1 MVLKD
6 LQVIGEG
13 LVRAIPNAFPQLCQ
27 DHLTTAEYTWCAY
40 IEIGTL
46 SNMARKHTITTSHQE
61 ASVHYARLFPGSP
74 FFDAWIPQ
82 SHFISAEFDDE
93 GNFTTGRE
101 DDGIYGVALGTSPAI
116 PKEWDKF
123 SLDSRAIS
131 SLPDEYK
138 VVDEW
143 DCYWA
148 PTIKGTAIQPSVSTD
163 QEIDA
168 FLKLHAPQSS
178 VFPGNKEILEWVE
191 ILDNRQL
198 VAVAALCR
206 WESGKVII
214 SSVATH
220 TDFRGRGFGKALTE
234 KCLIAGEKLGE
245 KYLCLGVHHTNENA
259 QRLYQS
265 AGFILMHNF
274 TYCERK

>member
-1 MVLKD
+1 
-6 LQVIGEG
+6 
-13 LVRAIPNAFPQLCQ
+13 
-27 DHLTTAEYTWCAY
+27 
-40 IEIGTL
+40 
-46 SNMARKHTITTSHQE
+46 MAKHSTTSHKE
-61 ASVHYARLFPGSP
+61 AAKQYARLFPSSP

-82 SHFISAEFDDE
+82 SHFISAEFDNA

-101 DDGIYGVALGTSPAI
+101 DKGIYGVALGTFPAI

-131 SLPDEYK
+131 SLSDEYK

-148 PTIKGTAIQPSVSTD
+148 PAIKGDVFQPRVSTD

-178 VFPGNKEILEWVE
+178 VFPGNEEILEWVE
-191 ILDNRQL
+191 IQDNQQL

-220 TDFRGRGFGKALTE
+220 TDFRGRGFGKALTD
-234 KCLIAGEKLGE
+234 KCLNAGEKLGE
-245 KYLCLGVHHTNENA
+245 KYLCLGVHHTNQSA

-265 AGFILMHNF
+265 TGFNLMHNF

>member
-1 MVLKD
+1 MSSP
-6 LQVIGEG
+6 
-13 LVRAIPNAFPQLCQ
+13 R
-27 DHLTTAEYTWCAY
+27 
-40 IEIGTL
+40 IGT
-46 SNMARKHTITTSHQE
+46 KSHSE
-61 ASVHYARLFPGSP
+61 AALAYSRLYPGFP

-101 DDGIYGVALGTSPAI
+101 DKGIYGVALGTSPAI
-116 PKEWDKF
+116 PKEWDRF

-131 SLPDEYK
+131 PLPDEYK

-148 PTIKGTAIQPSVSTD
+148 PTIKADGIQPKVSSD

-191 ILDNRQL
+191 IVDNKQL

-220 TDFRGRGFGKALTE
+220 TDFRGRGFGKAITE
-234 KCLIAGEKLGE
+234 KCLNAGEKLGE
-245 KYLCLGVHHTNENA
+245 KYLCLGVHHTNQRA

-265 AGFILMHNF
+265 AGFNLMHNF

>member
-1 MVLKD
+1 
-6 LQVIGEG
+6 
-13 LVRAIPNAFPQLCQ
+13 
-27 DHLTTAEYTWCAY
+27 
-40 IEIGTL
+40 
-46 SNMARKHTITTSHQE
+46 MAKHSTTSHIE
-61 ASVHYARLFPGSP
+61 AAKQYARLFPASP
-74 FFDAWIPQ
+74 FFDAWIPK

-101 DDGIYGVALGTSPAI
+101 DKGIYGVALGTSPAI
-116 PKEWDKF
+116 PREWDRF
-123 SLDSRAIS
+123 SLDSRATS
-131 SLPDEYK
+131 SLPVEYK

-148 PTIKGTAIQPSVSTD
+148 PTIKGGVIQPRVSSD
-163 QEIDA
+163 HEIDK
-168 FLKLHAPQSS
+168 FLKFHAPQSS
-178 VFPGNKEILEWVE
+178 VFPGNKEIIEWVE
-191 ILDNRQL
+191 IQEHNQL

-220 TDFRGRGFGKALTE
+220 TVFRGQGFGKALTE

-245 KYLCLGVHHTNENA
+245 KYLCLGVHHANENA

-265 AGFILMHNF
+265 AGFNLMHNF
-274 TYCERK
+274 TYCERR

>member
-1 MVLKD
+1 MPTHNTV
-6 LQVIGEG
+6 
-13 LVRAIPNAFPQLCQ
+13 
-27 DHLTTAEYTWCAY
+27 
-40 IEIGTL
+40 
-46 SNMARKHTITTSHQE
+46 TTSHKE
-61 ASVHYARLFPGSP
+61 AALGYSKLYPGSP

-82 SHFISAEFDDE
+82 SHFINAVFDDA

-101 DDGIYGVALGTSPAI
+101 DKGIYGVALGTSPLI

-131 SLPDEYK
+131 SLPGEYK
-138 VVDEW
+138 VVDAW

-148 PTIKGTAIQPSVSTD
+148 PTIKADAIQPRVSTD

-191 ILDNRQL
+191 IVDNQQL

-220 TDFRGRGFGKALTE
+220 TEFRGQGFGKGLTE

-245 KYLCLGVHHTNENA
+245 KYLCLGVHHTNETA

-265 AGFILMHNF
+265 TGFNLMHNF

>member
-1 MVLKD
+1 
-6 LQVIGEG
+6 
-13 LVRAIPNAFPQLCQ
+13 
-27 DHLTTAEYTWCAY
+27 
-40 IEIGTL
+40 
-46 SNMARKHTITTSHQE
+46 MAKHTITTSHKE
-61 ASVHYARLFPGSP
+61 AAEHYAMLFPGSP

-82 SHFISAEFDDE
+82 SHFINAVFDSE
-93 GNFTTGRE
+93 GNFTTCRE
-101 DDGIYGVALGTSPAI
+101 DTGIYGVALGTSPAI
-116 PKEWDKF
+116 PKEWDRF

-131 SLPDEYK
+131 SLPDQYK

-148 PTIKGTAIQPSVSTD
+148 PTIKAAAIQQRVSSD
-163 QEIDA
+163 QEIEV

-191 ILDNRQL
+191 ILDNQKL

-234 KCLIAGEKLGE
+234 KCLTAGKKLGE
-245 KYLCLGVHHTNENA
+245 EYLCLGVRHENQSA
-259 QRLYQS
+259 QQLYQS
-265 AGFILMHNF
+265 TGFKLMHNF

>member
-1 MVLKD
+1 MPTHNTV
-6 LQVIGEG
+6 
-13 LVRAIPNAFPQLCQ
+13 
-27 DHLTTAEYTWCAY
+27 
-40 IEIGTL
+40 
-46 SNMARKHTITTSHQE
+46 TTSHKE
-61 ASVHYARLFPGSP
+61 AALGYSKFYHYSP
-74 FFDAWIPQ
+74 FFDAWIPK

-148 PTIKGTAIQPSVSTD
+148 PTIKGTAIQPRVSTD

-168 FLKLHAPQSS
+168 FLTLHAPKSS

-191 ILDNRQL
+191 ILDNKQL

-245 KYLCLGVHHTNENA
+245 KYLCLGVHHTNESA